1 VSTKM
6 SSTVKCLHDIIA
18 FCKHKDLV
26 PARNPSFTRPT
37 ESDLY
42 NWIEAQSKVI
52 LQTVIPNMCWGSHS
66 SEQPK
71 QIVRFSQMPSN
82 PQECIILLML
92 WSCWSQEC
100 HQDIM
105 KCLEY
110 GSMELK
116 SHHLEWVCLLSICI
130 VTNLQY
136 SAFSLPVVTKFTFG
150 GNLLIESICLR
161 QVVSHSTGLHQLFD
175 NYFSVRKIVMTF
187 REGLPQSKL
196 LPIVL
201 QEPSDVYSLSKDGN
215 DQFILVSI
223 AEWFKKSHIV
233 PQLKKMLDLRPI
245 QSFFKKIQ
253 QEMSKKDSTLD
264 TFVREIEKHAEKAAH
279 LLGITHPSRTARLVT
294 FVMNA
299 SQFIKERERSPV
311 SNEKDMLLLRSYTA
325 NLRHNISNSS
335 AEYELKR
342 IIENNYLFSDDL
354 IAEFINT
361 KFNLADKDWCWHLK
375 FAMKQGKNRIQDSA
389 PQFSTNYIYPEKN
402 SKNSPLERKPK
413 TLASNTD
420 THFIDKNHE
429 PASSSRQGIF
439 PKTSSLQ
446 KHVTFS
452 SSCVVNPPKKI
463 RRKCI

>member
-1 VSTKM
+1 M
-6 SSTVKCLHDIIA
+6 SSSDKCLHDIIA
-18 FCKHKDLV
+18 FCKHKDVV
-26 PARNPSFTRPT
+26 PARNPSFNRPT

-71 QIVRFSQMPSN
+71 QIVSFSQMPSN
-82 PQECIILLML
+82 PQECVLLLIL
-92 WSCWSQEC
+92 WSCWSHEC

-136 SAFSLPVVTKFTFG
+136 SAFSLPRVTKLRFEGTV
-150 GNLLIESICLR
+150 LIESICLR
-161 QVVSHSTGLHQLFD
+161 QVVSYSTGLHQLFD
-175 NYFSVRKIVMTF
+175 DYFTVRKIVMSF
-187 REGLPQSKL
+187 REGLPLCKP

-201 QEPSDVYSLSKDGN
+201 QKPSDVYSLSKDGN

-223 AEWFKKSHIV
+223 VEWFKRSHIV
-233 PQLKKMLDLRPI
+233 PQLQKMLDLRVI
-245 QSFFKKIQ
+245 QYLFKKIQ
-253 QEMSKKDSTLD
+253 QEMSKKESTLD
-264 TFVREIEKHAEKAAH
+264 TFVSEIEKHAEKAAH

-299 SQFIKERERSPV
+299 SEFIKEQERSPI
-311 SNEKDMLLLRSYTA
+311 SDEKDMLLLRSYTA
-325 NLRHNISNSS
+325 ILRHNISNSN
-335 AEYELKR
+335 AEFELTR
-342 IIENNYLFSDDL
+342 IIEMDYLFSDDL
-354 IAEFINT
+354 IAEFINN
-361 KFNLADKDWCWHLK
+361 KFNLDDKDWCWYLK
-375 FAMKQGKNRIQDSA
+375 FDLKQRKNRIQDIT
-389 PQFSTNYIYPEKN
+389 PKFSTK
-402 SKNSPLERKPK
+402 
-413 TLASNTD
+413 
-420 THFIDKNHE
+420 
-429 PASSSRQGIF
+429 SSLRQGSF
-439 PKTSSLQ
+439 STTFSSQ

-463 RRKCI
+463 KRKCI